1 MIKPGLNTV
10 LAAKETSRPKTN
22 NIEGLKQKYEE
33 LALKLSWIEK
43 LDSVNKPA
51 PLAPELGNYYF
62 LSVFDFTH
70 HDPLYRRPPTKG
82 FREDRVSKSP
92 HPLIFLLN
100 LKCCAVE
107 N

>member
-1 MIKPGLNTV
+1 MNTV

-51 PLAPELGNYYF
+51 PLAPELGNYFYLYEYVSTLVTPIKAHARF
-62 LSVFDFTH
+62 GLLRKKF
-70 HDPLYRRPPTKG
+70 PLPALC
-82 FREDRVSKSP
+82 V
-92 HPLIFLLN
+92 
-100 LKCCAVE
+100 
-107 N
+107 